1 MRKPDYILLSVV
13 GVLILLGIVTLTSV
27 SAVLSQE
34 KFGSSTF
41 FLSRHLLFGLLP
53 GFALGF
59 LAFRISLAFLKKWA
73 PVLVLANLFL
83 MVLVFVPKIGMS
95 FGGASRWIN
104 LGIISFQPS
113 EFLKL
118 SFILYLAA
126 WLDTLKTKAK
136 NLSNTLIAF
145 LIILGVISLLLILQ
159 PDISTLVIIVISGVF
174 MYFSAKTLFRHTF
187 LIGAAATAGLLLLV
201 KISSYR
207 LDRLLVFLKPE
218 LDPMGISYQIKQA
231 LIAVGSG
238 GIWGRGLGTSA
249 LRFIFLPQPMADSIF
264 AIFSEEIGF
273 IGSVVL
279 ILLFLIFAWQG
290 FKIAKKSRNGFY
302 KFSAVGISSWITLQA
317 LINIGAMVGVLPLTG
332 IPLPFISYGGSAMIA
347 ELIGVGILLNISKQN
362 KQNI

>member
-13 GVLILLGIVTLTSV
+13 GILILLGIMTLTSI

-41 FLSRHLLFGLLP
+41 FLSHHLLFGLLP

-59 LAFRISLAFLKKWA
+59 LAFRLSLAFFKKWA

-126 WLDTLKTKAK
+126 WLDTLKIKTK

-159 PDISTLVIIVISGVF
+159 PDISTLAIIVISGVF
-174 MYFSAKTLFRHTF
+174 MYFSAGTLFRHTF
-187 LIGAAATAGLLLLV
+187 LIGAAAIAGLLLLV

-207 LDRLLVFLKPE
+207 LDRFLVFLKPE

-273 IGSVVL
+273 IGSVIL

-347 ELIGVGILLNISKQN
+347 ELIGVGILLNISKHT
-362 KQNI
+362 

>member
-1 MRKPDYILLSVV
+1 MARPDYILLSVV
-13 GVLILLGIVTLTSV
+13 GILILLGIVTLTGV

-41 FLSRHLLFGLLP
+41 FLSHHLLFGLLP
-53 GFALGF
+53 GIALGF
-59 LAFRISLAFLKKWA
+59 LAFRISLAFFKKWA

-126 WLDTLKTKAK
+126 WLNTLKIKAK

-159 PDISTLVIIVISGVF
+159 PDISTLAIIVISGVF
-174 MYFSAKTLFRHTF
+174 MYFSAGTLFRHNF
-187 LIGAAATAGLLLLV
+187 LIGAAAIAGLLLLV

-207 LDRLLVFLKPE
+207 LDRFLVFLKPE

-273 IGSVVL
+273 IGSVIL

-347 ELIGVGILLNISKQN
+347 ELIGVGILLNISKHT
-362 KQNI
+362 

>member
-13 GVLILLGIVTLTSV
+13 GILILLGVVILTNV

-34 KFGSSTF
+34 KFGSPTF

-53 GFALGF
+53 GLILGF
-59 LAFRISLAFLKKWA
+59 LAFRIPLAFFKKWA

-104 LGIISFQPS
+104 LGIISFQPA

-118 SFILYLAA
+118 SFVLYLAA
-126 WLDTLKTKAK
+126 WLNTAKRKTK
-136 NLSNTLIAF
+136 NFSNTLIAF

-159 PDISTLVIIVISGVF
+159 PDISTLGIIVISGVL
-174 MYFSAKTLFRHTF
+174 MYFSAGTLLKHNF
-187 LIGAAATAGLLLLV
+187 LIGVAGIAGLLLLV

-207 LDRLLVFLKPE
+207 LDRFLVFLKPE

-249 LRFIFLPQPMADSIF
+249 LRFIFLPQPMSDSIF
-264 AIFSEEIGF
+264 AIFSEEAGF

-290 FKIAKKSRNGFY
+290 FKIAKKSQDGFY

-317 LINIGAMVGVLPLTG
+317 LVNIGAMVGVLPLTG
-332 IPLPFISYGGSAMIA
+332 IPLPFISYGGSALIA
-347 ELIGVGILLNISKQN
+347 ELIGVGILLNISK
-362 KQNI
+362 KI